1 MHRACR
7 GGALGALL
15 AKVEIVA
22 EKPGGVSAMGAL
34 IIVDPNAARERI
46 LAAIDAAKG
55 NRTRAAE
62 ALGAKHR
69 SLLRWIDKLAL
80 WPEIDRLCKE
90 KGYDVQP
97 GPGRR

>member
-1 MHRACR
+1 MNQ
-7 GGALGALL
+7 
-15 AKVEIVA
+15 
-22 EKPGGVSAMGAL
+22 KPGGVSRMGAL
-34 IIVDPNAARERI
+34 IVVDPATAKAEI
-46 LAAIDAAKG
+46 LASIDAAKG

-80 WPEIDRLCKE
+80 WPEIDRLCKA